1 MKYLSSPALAALAI
15 ALPILTAHA
24 QDSRSG
30 AALPPD
36 ALFARVSPSV
46 WVVQA
51 SDAQGKVL
59 ATGSAVATGA
69 GTAVTSCQLLAK
81 AGSVTLKRDN
91 VSYGAALA
99 LPDVERD
106 LCQLRIPNLPAAVAE
121 VAPANAL
128 QVGMPLY
135 VIGAPRGRELTLG
148 IGMLGGIRRNAAG
161 ELEALQLTA
170 AAESG
175 LGGAGV
181 FDAQG
186 RLVGLLPASAAG
198 TAVANLAMPASWIAQ
213 LPERGKRAIE
223 RLASLPATASGN
235 SGTAATVASQAT
247 AMAGRP
253 SVIEYQLHDRLTNT
267 YRKVVY
273 RIDPSTD
280 EQISFNNGGWVEKP
294 SGEVVSVTS
303 AIAGEFDSVMP
314 PGGWTKEN
322 LKEEAAWRARYSSTL
337 GGSRSNMDLNATVM
351 EDTALTVG
359 GREFKVVRI
368 EYRGYT
374 QRFPNAGSVFGNQ
387 YGRYVANV
395 WFSPELRRVVR
406 FEAETRGGAG
416 SVAFQVRETLE
427 LVSIR

>member
-1 MKYLSSPALAALAI
+1 MKYLSSPVLATLAI
-15 ALPILTAHA
+15 ALPVLTASA
-24 QDSRSG
+24 QDSRNTT
-30 AALPPD
+30 ALAPD

-69 GTAVTSCQLLAK
+69 GTAVTSCQLLTK
-81 AGSVTLKRDN
+81 ASTVTLKRDN
-91 VSYGAALA
+91 VSYGATLA

-106 LCQLRIPNLPAAVAE
+106 LCQLRIPNLPSPIAE
-121 VAPANAL
+121 VASANAL

-148 IGMLGGIRRNAAG
+148 TGMLGGIRRGSSG

-170 AAESG
+170 VPEAG
-175 LGGAGV
+175 LGGSGV

-186 RLVGLLPASAAG
+186 RLVGLMPPSTAGAA
-198 TAVANLAMPASWIAQ
+198 TTNLAMPASWIAQ
-213 LPERGKRAIE
+213 LPERGRQAVE
-223 RLASLPATASGN
+223 RLASLPATASGKG
-235 SGTAATVASQAT
+235 GTAGTASQASFAT
-247 AMAGRP
+247 GRP
-253 SVIEYQLHDRLTNT
+253 SVIEYQLHDRLTNI
-267 YRKVVY
+267 YRKVLY
-273 RIDPSTD
+273 RIDPPTD
-280 EQISFNNGGWVEKP
+280 EQISFNNGGWIEKP
-294 SGEVVSVTS
+294 NGEVVSVTS

-359 GREFKVVRI
+359 GKEFKVVRI
-368 EYRGYT
+368 EYKGYT
-374 QRFPNAGSVFGNQ
+374 QRFPNAGAVFGNQ

-395 WFSPELRRVVR
+395 WFSQELGRVVR

-416 SVAFQVRETLE
+416 GVAFQVRETLE